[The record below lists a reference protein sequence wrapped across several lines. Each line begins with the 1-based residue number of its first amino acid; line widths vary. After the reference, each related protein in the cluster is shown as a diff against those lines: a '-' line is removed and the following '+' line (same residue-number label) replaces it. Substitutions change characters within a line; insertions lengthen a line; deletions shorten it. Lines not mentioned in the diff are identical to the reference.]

1 MGASF
6 DLSYTVL
13 SGNSVISK
21 NKGTSLWSLE
31 LCSTFGHK
39 ISLRY
44 IDFLNVYVLS
54 TWLEKGGRSGRDKLD
69 RRRST
74 KLTVP
79 PSSDSQP
86 LVYHSDRQGMSTSR
100 LRRAGQL
107 ATADICFF
115 FWDWILR
122 PQDLPTALSSSASR
136 RSPLFSKVELVAA
149 ILALESKMA

>member
-1 MGASF
+1 MALYIRVFGMGASF

-39 ISLRY
+39 ISPRY
-44 IDFLNVYVLS
+44 IDLLNVYVLS

-115 FWDWILR
+115 SGIGY
-122 PQDLPTALSSSASR
+122 
-136 RSPLFSKVELVAA
+136 
-149 ILALESKMA
+149 